1 MKLSYSQL
9 VTRNFFTMSKVFS
22 FLAIALFAF
31 AIPQNSVKK
40 IAGKYGK
47 MDREHGE
54 YICLELFDNE
64 SFTMSISTCASD
76 KYINGTYSFDGKAVY
91 LTSDIQ
97 SAIQASIISSEESD
111 ENQVMLSFVSNDVPL
126 LQQIKVEL
134 NDSGKWQSLNA
145 RQQIF
150 NKDGIEKISIKLG
163 DLTAEHTISA
173 AQKNHIIQLDF
184 QHLSEMTMTQQ
195 QWNYTRKQLVFNDD
209 SGAQI
214 TLKKGRK
221 CWLDYEFKGE

>member
-1 MKLSYSQL
+1 
-9 VTRNFFTMSKVFS
+9 MSKVFS
-22 FLAIALFAF
+22 LLFICLFAF
-31 AIPQNSVKK
+31 VIPQNSVKK

-76 KYINGTYSFDGKAVY
+76 KYINGKYSFDGKAAY

-97 SAIQASIISSEESD
+97 PAIQASIIGSEKSD
-111 ENQVMLSFVSNDVPL
+111 ENQVMLTFISNDAPL
-126 LQQIKVEL
+126 LQQIKIEL

-145 RQQIF
+145 SQQIF
-150 NKDGIEKISIKLG
+150 NKNSIGKINIKLG
-163 DLTAEHTISA
+163 DLTATYPISSPE
-173 AQKNHIIQLDF
+173 KNHTIQLDF
-184 QHLSEMTMTQQ
+184 QHLSKMTMSKQK
-195 QWNYTRKQLVFNDD
+195 WNYSRKQLVFNDD

-221 CWLDYEFKGE
+221 CWLDYEFEGE